1 MKKYCL
7 ALLFLIIAPA
17 NAQKI
22 DALLKKA
29 FTSAD
34 SSAYYFKKAR
44 KIARTD
50 ADWGEYY
57 FCKNA
62 WHSDRGNVDS
72 TEYYGKK
79 AEAKF
84 IKIKNWNKLSYVYN
98 NMGRAYNQL
107 GEYEKAIATFQ
118 KGVKVAEAAHDDF
131 WAGNFNQS
139 ISISYHDFED
149 FAQGVKYGKK
159 ALAVFKTGK
168 KTDRFDISGALNAIA
183 INFDDWNKPDSA
195 LAYHY
200 KVFDYIKGK
209 DTIYLQST
217 YNNIGNTLLKQKKYH
232 QARKWIETAARL
244 TKQNPSNRIDQDVWY
259 DLATNYTN
267 LAIIAFNLGDNLKA
281 ENYFSLAFENAAKS
295 KSVEKIRDYY
305 YGQYLFN
312 KHRKDLVKAIEF
324 QDQFINLRD
333 SVFDLQRAGKLAALE
348 AKYETEKKENDLL
361 LSKAE
366 NAEKA
371 ETIQK
376 KNSQFV
382 VMALIAAAL
391 AVILWLVYRQQKLRH
406 RQLAQEHELKTA
418 IAQIETQNQLQ
429 NQRLEI
435 SRDLHDNIGA
445 QLTFIISSVDNIKY
459 AFDLG
464 NTKLDQKLENISD
477 FAKDTIIELRDTIW
491 AMNNTDIGFE
501 DLRARIL
508 NFIEKA
514 KESAGEIA
522 FSFAIDERLAGVR
535 LTSVQ
540 GMNIYRTIQEAVNNA
555 LKYSEAKNL
564 SIAIENDVR
573 GVVISIADD
582 GRGFDPM
589 TVKPGNGLGNMQSRI
604 STIGGEFQI
613 YSQPGGGTKIT
624 LLAGH
629 FNSKP

>member
-7 ALLFLIIAPA
+7 ALLLLLVIPA
-17 NAQKI
+17 NAQKL
-22 DALLKKA
+22 DVLLRKA

-34 SSAYYFKKAR
+34 SSAYYFKKA
-44 KIARTD
+44 KGIARTD
-50 ADWGEYY
+50 ADWAEYY

-72 TEYYGKK
+72 AEFYGKR
-79 AEAKF
+79 AETRF
-84 IKIKNWNKLSYVYN
+84 IKLKNWNKLSYVYN

-107 GEYEKAIATFQ
+107 GEYEKAISVFQ
-118 KGVKVAEAAHDDF
+118 KGLKVAEKYGDDF
-131 WAGNFNQS
+131 WAGNFYQS

-159 ALAVFKTGK
+159 SLEVFKNGK
-168 KTDRFDISGALNAIA
+168 KTDHFDIAGALNAIA

-217 YNNIGNTLLKQKKYH
+217 YNNIGNTLLKQKKYRD
-232 QARKWIETAARL
+232 AKKWIETAVRL
-244 TKQNPSNRIDQDVWY
+244 TKLNPAGRIDQDLWY

-267 LAIIAFNLGDNLKA
+267 LGIIAFNLGDNRQA
-281 ENYFSLAFENAAKS
+281 ENYLALAFDHATKS
-295 KSVEKIRDYY
+295 KNVEKIRDYY
-305 YGQYLFN
+305 YAQYLFN
-312 KHRKDLVKAIEF
+312 KHRKNLAKAIEF
-324 QDQFINLRD
+324 QDEFIKLRD
-333 SVFDLQRAGKLAALE
+333 SVFDMQRAGKLAALE
-348 AKYETEKKENDLL
+348 ARYETEKKENELL

-371 ETIQK
+371 ATIRK
-376 KNSQFV
+376 KNTQFT

-391 AVILWLVYRQQKLRH
+391 VIIVWLVYRQQKLKH
-406 RQLAQEHELKTA
+406 RQLAQEHQLKTA

-464 NTKLDQKLENISD
+464 NSKLDRKLENISD

-491 AMNNTDIGFE
+491 AMNNNDIGFE

-514 KESAGEIA
+514 KASNDGIV
-522 FSFAIDERLAGVR
+522 FSFTIADGLNGVR
-535 LTSVQ
+535 LSSVQ

-555 LKYSEAKNL
+555 LKYSGAKNL
-564 SIAIENDVR
+564 SIEIENGAR
-573 GVVISIADD
+573 GIVVTIADN
-582 GRGFDPM
+582 GRGFDQSD
-589 TVKPGNGLGNMQSRI
+589 VKQGNGIGNMKIRI
-604 STIGGEFQI
+604 SAIGGEVQI
-613 YSQPGGGTKIT
+613 SSQPGNGTKIT
-624 LLAGH
+624 LLLGH
-629 FNSKP
+629 LK